1 MDRSSWRSSR
11 QTPCPHTPGR
21 HASVEQKSR
30 WSECGTALTRKRPS
44 HELTGIGRF
53 SQLYSENGLLGEMAT
68 SGGVLALAVATL
80 LLRAACRS
88 STWAYRDVSQSILF
102 HPFSGW
108 PFIHTQHKRLLP
120 EPSRIPHHQ
129 YALSAPRP
137 QESNCPSRAGAAQM
151 APQPSSTLRVRSGS
165 HLRLLLRVAS
175 TRVPPT
181 AGPGRSDVTQAE
193 VPKQRPTA

>member
-1 MDRSSWRSSR
+1 
-11 QTPCPHTPGR
+11 
-21 HASVEQKSR
+21 
-30 WSECGTALTRKRPS
+30 
-44 HELTGIGRF
+44 
-53 SQLYSENGLLGEMAT
+53 MAT

-88 STWAYRDVSQSILF
+88 STWAYRDLSQSILF

-137 QESNCPSRAGAAQM
+137 PESNDPSGRCGAAGS
-151 APQPSSTLRVRSGS
+151 AAFLNIAGLGS
-165 HLRLLLRVAS
+165 HVLSWLRVAC
-175 TRVPPT
+175 TRVNAQYTGYACQPGAEQ
-181 AGPGRSDVTQAE
+181 AGTTLIEWPAFGLQWPLPARRTGVSASVRGQLALLRDIHDVVGRASQFDHFDALTHSPGVAGRQDA
-193 VPKQRPTA
+193 PNDR